1 MQKTRRK
8 LIKNRVPKKIV
19 NYQKATKKLRV
30 IYTRQLLTIIIKFK
44 KFKTDFE
51 IDTIKS
57 YSIYYLD
64 LFKKFINYIN

>member
-19 NYQKATKKLRV
+19 NYQKVTKKLRV
-30 IYTRQLLTIIIKFK
+30 IYTRQLLTIITKFK

-57 YSIYYLD
+57 YLIYYLD